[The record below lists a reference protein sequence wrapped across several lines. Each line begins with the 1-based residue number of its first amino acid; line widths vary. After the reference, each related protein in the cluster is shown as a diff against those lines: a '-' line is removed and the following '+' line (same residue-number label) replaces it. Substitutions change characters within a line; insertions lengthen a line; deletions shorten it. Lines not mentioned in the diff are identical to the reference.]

1 MNYNTICGRI
11 ETEVY
16 DVKKS
21 DEFLAVIAMF
31 ALIIS
36 LLLTSF
42 QVAIYG
48 DPEYK
53 FYKKE
58 YEKYNVTESLNM
70 EIEDVM
76 TVTEYMMDYLIGKEA
91 ELSIVTDVDG
101 KTQDFFN
108 EQDRLHMWDVQN
120 LFLGGLKIRTGLFL
134 TTLILILTLRI
145 RKVDLR
151 NLLPKAYTIAFAVF
165 LGILVFLGV
174 AFAVDFTKCFT
185 IFHEIFFTNDLWLFD
200 ARYDYMIR
208 MLPEGFFAD
217 MLVRILLFFMG
228 FLGWTF
234 AFMQIWKR
242 RGKNK

>member
-1 MNYNTICGRI
+1 MKFTDKAI
-11 ETEVY
+11 
-16 DVKKS
+16 
-21 DEFLAVIAMF
+21 AVTAMF
-31 ALIIS
+31 ALIIA

-53 FYKKE
+53 FYERE

-70 EIEDVM
+70 KMEDVM
-76 TVTEYMMDYLIGKEA
+76 IVTDYMMDYLIGKEA

-101 KTQDFFN
+101 EIQDFFN

-120 LFLGGLKIRTGLFL
+120 LFIGGLRIRTGLLVVFA
-134 TTLILILTLRI
+134 ILISILKT
-145 RKVDLR
+145 RKVKLKE
-151 NLLPKAYTIAFAVF
+151 LLPKAYTIAFLVF
-165 LGILVFLGV
+165 LGILVFLV
-174 AFAVDFTKCFT
+174 IAFTMDFTKCFT

-217 MLVRILLFFMG
+217 MVLRIFLFFLA
-228 FLGWTF
+228 FLGGTF
-234 AFMQIWKR
+234 AVMQIWKR
-242 RGKNK
+242 SGKDKQ